1 MNTHRIVLECQLI
14 DRFNE
19 KKKDAFKGFNLWSW
33 WGGGSVGKHLSY
45 KCDALGS
52 DL

>member
-19 KKKDAFKGFNLWSW
+19 KKKMHLKVSTSGAG
-33 WGGGSVGKHLSY
+33 GGGSVGKHLSY